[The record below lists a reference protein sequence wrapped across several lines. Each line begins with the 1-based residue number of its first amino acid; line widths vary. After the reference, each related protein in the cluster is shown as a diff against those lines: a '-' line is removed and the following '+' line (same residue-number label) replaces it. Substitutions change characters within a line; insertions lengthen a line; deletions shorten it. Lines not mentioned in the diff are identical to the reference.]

1 MNKIK
6 GVLANHLRERPF
18 DFYVAAILFLLGMFA
33 IFSDS
38 WPESFGNSIVQII
51 IVIVSLY
58 YVIASVMIMVSLS
71 CKRKNHPV
79 LALMGEMYGWLFV
92 ACGSLATSIAYI
104 GMLFSYIPNDW
115 RIWGIMFAVWIGL
128 FISSGIRF
136 LDLFS
141 VYRSF
146 KK

>member
-6 GVLANHLRERPF
+6 GVLANHLRQRPF
-18 DFYVAAILFLLGMFA
+18 DFYVAAILFLMGWYA
-33 IFSDS
+33 VFSDA
-38 WPESFGNSIVQII
+38 WPEYFGNTIMQAI

-58 YVIASVMIMVSLS
+58 YIVAGAMIMLSLS
-71 CKRKNHPV
+71 CKRKQYPV

-92 ACGSLATSIAYI
+92 ACGSLATAIAYI
-104 GMLFSYIPNDW
+104 GMLVSSLPADW
-115 RIWGIMFAVWIGL
+115 RLWGIMLAVWIGL
-128 FISSGIRF
+128 FLSSGVRF

-141 VYRSF
+141 VYRSL